1 MKKMKRS
8 LAVIADEVR
17 IALRREIADVVKI
30 GELLKEAKDAAGHG
44 NFRSWLKEECALSE
58 RTAQRYMAVHRFAAK
73 YVSVA
78 DLKLTASALYWLA
91 DGADRLPAKVIDAIF
106 DEAKHRLVDVDRC
119 DEIDEAAMME
129 AELQDKVQEE
139 DEDEEEEETET
150 EEEAEDAIIGAILDG
165 APPQLPPAPP
175 EPSPPLPKSP
185 TAPPD
190 DVRIEFQKLVAGLK
204 CLAAGPASRF
214 TGAAAA
220 DDLTQIVDFSTRC
233 VRRSPPA
240 RARDSGSSYLVAP
253 ARPGVK
259 RRETVLK

>member
-30 GELLKEAKDAAGHG
+30 GELLDEAKDAAGHG
-44 NFRSWLKEECALSE
+44 NFLSWLKQECALSE

-73 YVSVA
+73 YVTVT
-78 DLKLTASALYWLA
+78 DLKLTAAALYWLA
-91 DGADRLPAKVIDAIF
+91 DGADRLPAKVIDVII
-106 DEAKHRLVDVDRC
+106 DEAKDRLVDVHRC
-119 DEIDEAAMME
+119 DEIDEAE
-129 AELQDKVQEE
+129 AERQDKVQ
-139 DEDEEEEETET
+139 DKTETET
-150 EEEAEDAIIGAILDG
+150 EDEDKDEEAIGGILDG

-204 CLAAGPASRF
+204 RLAARPASRF
-214 TGAAAA
+214 TGAAAD
-220 DDLTQIVDFSTRC
+220 DDLLQIVDFLNAVRAPISTALSDGKI
-233 VRRSPPA
+233 RRAHP
-240 RARDSGSSYLVAP
+240 
-253 ARPGVK
+253 
-259 RRETVLK
+259 